1 MRFSLCFVSLVAA
14 LALCDS
20 SFGAILYSQN
30 FDVDD
35 TANWTFNSSS
45 AADLAADNAN
55 NEANFFFDYSTAG
68 IPPAPGGTTTR
79 GLKMEA
85 NVNDGNG
92 VFMGA
97 SASPTGLALPAQY
110 ILRAHVW
117 QNANG
122 ATT

>member
-1 MRFSLCFVSLVAA
+1 MKFSVCVFSLAAA
-14 LALCDS
+14 LAIS
-20 SFGAILYSQN
+20 GACVAAPLYSQN

-45 AADLAADNAN
+45 AADLPADNAN
-55 NEANFFFDYSTAG
+55 NEANFFFDYSTVG

-85 NVNDGNG
+85 NVNDGTG

-97 SASPTGLALPAQY
+97 SASPTGLVLPSQY
-110 ILRAHVW
+110 IL
-117 QNANG
+117 
-122 ATT
+122 